1 MTCDCRQYDY
11 TRTVDCTA
19 VIFNVT
25 KNSLCDSTFA
35 TEVSAELQSNSV
47 RPPTV
52 KSLCFAKVLL
62 VAWISCVT
70 SARDLLP
77 APPLYTKWTS

>member
-35 TEVSAELQSNSV
+35 TRSFVLEL
-47 RPPTV
+47 
-52 KSLCFAKVLL
+52 
-62 VAWISCVT
+62 W
-70 SARDLLP
+70 RDLLTLNAVAGDLDFSEGNTAHSCLP
-77 APPLYTKWTS
+77 SSF

>member
-1 MTCDCRQYDY
+1 MSVRPVVICHEIVLLLLHRQSIYEQSKNMTCDCRQYDY

-35 TEVSAELQSNSV
+35 T
-47 RPPTV
+47 
-52 KSLCFAKVLL
+52 
-62 VAWISCVT
+62 
-70 SARDLLP
+70 
-77 APPLYTKWTS
+77 

>member
-35 TEVSAELQSNSV
+35 TQPHTCTPKIEATRNNNSHSHLQTAQV
-47 RPPTV
+47 
-52 KSLCFAKVLL
+52 VL
-62 VAWISCVT
+62 VYNF
-70 SARDLLP
+70 R
-77 APPLYTKWTS
+77 